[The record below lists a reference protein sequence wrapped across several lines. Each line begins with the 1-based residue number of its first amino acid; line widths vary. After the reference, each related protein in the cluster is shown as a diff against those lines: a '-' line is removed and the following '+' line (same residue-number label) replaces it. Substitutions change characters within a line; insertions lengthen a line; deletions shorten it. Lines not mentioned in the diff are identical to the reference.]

1 MISISVKKTNYAYS
15 KTTKYDTINK
25 ENKRGDKMIET
36 IEVKIKNK
44 KYQLSKGMTL
54 EEISK
59 EFQKEYKYPILLAK
73 VNNKLEELTSTVND
87 NATITFYDLTTREG
101 NRTHISGLTYVLLYA
116 VKKLFGETANITVQ
130 HSLDKGIYIETN
142 FKLTENRI
150 KNIKEAMKKVIE
162 ADMSITKSTVDRQEA
177 IKYFESKQDLTKAK
191 VMTYITSDYITLY
204 RLGNY
209 YNYFYNLMPSS
220 TEKVKDFNL
229 TYIKENGFVLR
240 FPTVYQPEKIP
251 PYKHHPHMF
260 EVFQECR
267 EWAKIIG
274 VENSV
279 DLNKVVSLGK
289 INDLIR
295 IDETLQSNRLL
306 TLAREINKKKK
317 ELKIVLI
324 AGPSSSGKTTTSKKL
339 CMYLESF
346 GLYPKVLSMDD
357 YFVERENTPL
367 DSEGKPDYEC
377 LEAIDMK
384 LFDKQVEELLQG
396 KTVKVPTYSFPLGKK
411 EYKHEI
417 TLNEKEILVIEGI
430 HALDSKILTNIPRNK
445 KYKIYISALT
455 ELNLDDHN
463 RLSTTDNR
471 ILRRIIRD
479 NRTRNNDVEY
489 TLKTWDSV
497 RRGEEKYIFPYQD
510 DADFTFNSALI
521 YEIGVLKTYVEPL
534 LYSVSQDSP
543 YYEEAKRLINF
554 LRLFLPIP
562 SDVIPQDSIL
572 REFIGGS
579 CFHE

>member
-1 MISISVKKTNYAYS
+1 
-15 KTTKYDTINK
+15 
-25 ENKRGDKMIET
+25 MIET
-36 IEVKIKNK
+36 LEVEIRGK

-54 EEISK
+54 EEIAK
-59 EFQKEYKYPILLAK
+59 EFQKGYKYPILLAK
-73 VNNKLEELTSTVND
+73 VNNKLEELTNEVDENSK
-87 NATITFYDLTTREG
+87 IEFCDLTTREA
-101 NRTHISGLTYVLLYA
+101 NRTHISGLTYVLLYTI
-116 VKKLFGETANITVQ
+116 KKLFGEDANIFVQ
-130 HSLDKGIYIETN
+130 HSLDKGLYIETN
-142 FKLTENRI
+142 FKLTETRM
-150 KNIKEAMKKVIE
+150 KNIKEGMKKIIE
-162 ADMSITKSTVDRQEA
+162 ADMPIIKSTVDRSEA
-177 IKYFESKQDLTKAK
+177 IKYFNSKNDKTKAG
-191 VMTYITSDYITLY
+191 VMTYNTNSYITLY

-209 YNYFYNLMPSS
+209 YNYFYNLMPTS
-220 TEKVKDFNL
+220 TGKVKDFDI
-229 TYIKENGFVLR
+229 TFIKDNGFVLQ
-240 FPTVYQPEKIP
+240 FPTVYIPDKIP
-251 PYKHHPHMF
+251 AYKHHPHMF

-267 EWAKIIG
+267 DWAKIIG

-306 TLAREINKKKK
+306 NLAREINKRRKDI
-317 ELKIVLI
+317 KIVLM

-346 GLYPKVLSMDD
+346 GLHPKVLSMDD
-357 YFVERENTPL
+357 YFVEREETPL
-367 DSEGKPDYEC
+367 DENGKPDYEC

-384 LFDKQVEELLQG
+384 LFDKQIEDLLKG
-396 KTVKVPTYSFPLGKK
+396 KTVTIPTYSFLVGKK
-411 EYKHEI
+411 EFNKEI
-417 TLNEKEILVIEGI
+417 SLGEEDILVIEGI
-430 HALDSKILTNIPRNK
+430 HALDNKVLTNIPRAK

-463 RLSTTDNR
+463 RVSTTDNR
-471 ILRRIIRD
+471 MLRRIIRD
-479 NRTRNNDVEY
+479 NRTRNNNVEH
-489 TLKTWDSV
+489 TLKSWDSV
-497 RRGEEKYIFPYQD
+497 RRGEEKYIFPFQD

-534 LYSVSQDSP
+534 LYSVPQDSP

-562 SDVIPQDSIL
+562 ADVVPQDSIL